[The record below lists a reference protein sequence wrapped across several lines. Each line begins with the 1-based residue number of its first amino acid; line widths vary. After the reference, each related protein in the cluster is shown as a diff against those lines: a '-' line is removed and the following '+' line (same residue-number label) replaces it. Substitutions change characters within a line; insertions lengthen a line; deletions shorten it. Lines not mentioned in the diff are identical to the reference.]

1 VDLPMRLGPAIAATK
16 GGDSG
21 DLEVQVEEEE
31 RVEGED
37 ILMAASFHK
46 SGHGGCMS

>member
-1 VDLPMRLGPAIAATK
+1 MRLGPAIAATM

-21 DLEVQVEEEE
+21 DLEVKVEVEVEEEE
-31 RVEGED
+31 RAEED

-46 SGHGGCMS
+46 SGHGGCLS